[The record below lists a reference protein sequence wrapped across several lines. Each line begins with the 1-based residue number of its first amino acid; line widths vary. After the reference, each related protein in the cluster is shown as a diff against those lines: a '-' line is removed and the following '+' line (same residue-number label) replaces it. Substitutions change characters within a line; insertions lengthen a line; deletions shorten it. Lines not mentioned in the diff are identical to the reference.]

1 MKYIDSSLLDKAI
14 LFAANAHK
22 NTERRGKGYP
32 YIAHPL
38 EAMSIV
44 ATMTNDQELLAAAC
58 LHDVIEDTDITYEQ
72 IKKEFG
78 ERIADLV
85 KAESDEEF
93 PDLDPKDSWKIRK
106 QIAMDR
112 LAHASRDV
120 QMVAMGDKLS
130 NMRAMYRDYKKVGEE
145 LWQLFHVTDPSL
157 HEWHYR
163 GLASALRNLED
174 TEPYKEFVHLINKT
188 FSRKYGDFTYDL
200 NGFEVFF
207 HGLIDKD
214 AIKKVESD
222 LSISHNYVFDF
233 KDVYNI
239 NFSGLRGL
247 LNLKEAGYHFYIRN
261 ASRKVA
267 NRIETSA
274 VSTEIIT
281 LHAPK
286 EYSLDKMKQSGDG
299 YTAVTYFTDDG
310 DAMIKLYYEFVDLG
324 EIEKEKRY
332 ASLAMSLGIPT
343 PIVGDLVDVDGKIGI
358 IFERIKDKISFASM
372 MAKDPTKTDELARE
386 FAMMS
391 KKLHNTEVNTSIL
404 PNRKNE
410 ALKHLE
416 SFKDLSDKEKECVK
430 NFILG
435 IPDTNLCLH
444 GDYHIGNAI
453 ITKDNEKLFIDMG
466 DLSYGHPYIDLGTLY
481 FVCHDAPEET
491 AVRLFH
497 NDHEAM
503 YNFFKCFVKY
513 YFDGKKSLEEIEDIL
528 RPYSALTVLLF
539 AYKSRQA
546 PWMADHIKYLLKD
559 YMK

>member
-1 MKYIDSSLLDKAI
+1 MKYIDSSLLDRAI

-58 LHDVIEDTDITYEQ
+58 LHDVIEDTDITYED

-93 PDLDPKDSWKIRK
+93 PDLDPKDSWKMRK
-106 QIAMDR
+106 QIAIDR
-112 LAHASRDV
+112 LANSSRDV

-163 GLASALRNLED
+163 GLANALRNLED

-200 NGFEVFF
+200 NGYEVYF

-214 AIKKVESD
+214 AVNKVKTD
-222 LSISHNYVFDF
+222 LNKITYYVFDF

-247 LNLKEAGYHFYIRN
+247 LNLKEEGYHFYIRN

-267 NRIETSA
+267 NRIDTSA
-274 VSTEIIT
+274 VSSEIIT

-286 EYSLDKMKQSGDG
+286 EYSIDKMKQSGDG

-310 DAMIKLYYEFVDLG
+310 DAMIKLYYEFVDLRD
-324 EIEKEKRY
+324 IEKEKRF

-343 PIVGDLVDVDGKIGI
+343 PIVGDLVEVDGKIGI
-358 IFERIKDKISFASM
+358 IFERIKDKISFASQ
-372 MAKDPTKTDELARE
+372 MAKDPSLTDELAKD
-386 FAMMS
+386 FATMS
-391 KKLHNTEVNTSIL
+391 KKLHEKKVDPSLL
-404 PNRKNE
+404 PNRKIE

-416 SFKDLSDKEKECVK
+416 SFKDLSDIEKEGVK
-430 NFILG
+430 KFIDD
-435 IPDTNLCLH
+435 IPDTFNCLH

-453 ITKDNEKLFIDMG
+453 LTKDNEKLFIDMG

-481 FVCHDAPEET
+481 FVCKDAPSET
-491 AVRLFH
+491 AFRLFH
-497 NDHEAM
+497 NDHEQM
-503 YNFFKCFVKY
+503 YSFFKCFINY
-513 YFDGKKSLEEIEDIL
+513 YFDNKLTLEEAEEML

-539 AYKSRQA
+539 ASKSRQA
-546 PWMADHIKYLLKD
+546 PWMADHIRYLLKE